1 MSSQLISWLRNRFGT
16 LFGRLSPWDDRNERI
31 NQEFRLL
38 IEHGSRGD
46 RAAGIEQCGVIASL
60 LDSWKIEDLDSASD
74 EALEF
79 FGKSHLSIS
88 QVLRETDQAQASIDH
103 ARLAREFWNRLA
115 NRNPDDSEAWSSLA
129 TTYNYEGM
137 ARVELGEYEA
147 AIPLYAQTIATR
159 QAIQSKHPEN
169 DLNTVFLGGAY
180 CNRGI
185 AEKHMGDN
193 EAALSDYETAID
205 ILSDSIPGCDCGCRV
220 AIEAEIAAMTRTES
234 PMFTGLNF
242 LRNTLNARANLLGP
256 DAALKHIGQMIMRM
270 SPPVVKE
277 EFDFLYVRFVD
288 ESISDD
294 PPGTLN
300 ELRLEL
306 IQTLFASSH
315 FAVLDFSAVKSMD
328 RHAVKLLRHLRSQM
342 IASNRWIGVVGLTPE
357 LTEST
362 PEMKW
367 EEDFDCF
374 ETLEHFLD
382 ACRQD
387 RGDDDRTYPG
397 HESD

>member
-16 LFGRLSPWDDRNERI
+16 LFGGRSPWDDRNERI

-60 LDSWKIEDLDSASD
+60 LDSWKLEDLDSASD
-74 EALEF
+74 EELEF

-103 ARLAREFWNRLA
+103 AQRARAYWNRLA

-137 ARVELGEYEA
+137 ALVDLDEYEM
-147 AIPLYAQTIATR
+147 AIRVYDKVIETRQTIRA
-159 QAIQSKHPEN
+159 QHPEN
-169 DLNTVFLGGAY
+169 DLNVVFLGGAY

-185 AEKHMGDN
+185 AETHSHDPV
-193 EAALSDYETAID
+193 AAMRDYETAID

-234 PMFTGLNF
+234 PMITGLNF
-242 LRNTLNARANLLGP
+242 LRNTLNARAKLLGP
-256 DAALKHIGQMIMRM
+256 DAVLKHIGQMIMRM

-277 EFDFLYVRFVD
+277 EFDFLYVRFVGETID
-288 ESISDD
+288 DD

-306 IQTLFASSH
+306 IQTLFTSSH
-315 FAVLDFSAVKSMD
+315 FVVLDFSAVKSMD
-328 RHAVKLLRHLRSQM
+328 RDATKLLRHLRSQM
-342 IASNRWIGVVGLTPE
+342 IASHRWIGVVGLKPE

-374 ETLEHFLD
+374 ETLEHFLN

-387 RGDDDRTYPG
+387 RGDNEPDSGD
-397 HESD
+397 EAE

>member
-1 MSSQLISWLRNRFGT
+1 MSSQLVSWLRNRFGT
-16 LFGRLSPWDDRNERI
+16 LIGRRNPWDDRNERI

-38 IEHGSRGD
+38 IDHGSRGD
-46 RAAGIEQCGVIASL
+46 RAAAIQQCGVIASL

-88 QVLRETDQAQASIDH
+88 QVLRESDQAQASIDH
-103 ARLAREFWNRLA
+103 AQRAREFWNRLA

-137 ARVELGEYEA
+137 ALVDLDEYET
-147 AIPLYAQTIATR
+147 AIRVYDKVIETRRTIRAQ
-159 QAIQSKHPEN
+159 HPEN
-169 DLNTVFLGGAY
+169 DLNVVFLGGAY

-185 AEKHMGDN
+185 AEKHSHDPD
-193 EAALSDYETAID
+193 AAMRDYETAID

-220 AIEAEIAAMTRTES
+220 AIEAEIAAMTRKES

-294 PPGTLN
+294 PQGNLN

-306 IQTLFASSH
+306 IQTLFTSSH
-315 FAVLDFSAVKSMD
+315 FVVLDFSAVKSMD
-328 RHAVKLLRHLRSQM
+328 GDAVKLLRHLRSQM

-357 LTEST
+357 LIEST

-367 EEDFDCF
+367 EVDFDCF

-387 RGDDDRTYPG
+387 RGDDEPNSGD
-397 HESD
+397 EAE